1 MNNTSAANVSRT
13 NDHRLSENAP
23 SKAEGIAWCTAFI
36 LTFVLTVA
44 GNLLTIII
52 FTKSKSNRKK
62 HVFLP
67 VNMAFA
73 DLMLGAV
80 ALPLYIYHVGFT
92 FHLWTIT
99 ESFTSKPLDIF
110 FMIVDTAFTQASLIS
125 AAFISCERFYAVY
138 WPFKHRTLSKRA
150 YGIIIFVVWILALLA
165 SAIWTVL
172 TFVFTFSPA
181 TTFLAPYVL
190 ILILI
195 MCGCN
200 LAIWRNFQN
209 GSVSASHQQN
219 RDLQNKRLTKTLLFV
234 SGLTLLAWLPVMI
247 LNFLIF
253 VWSVPVHWKLYHMV
267 NLFNYFNSLIN
278 PVVYALRIPEFRQA
292 LHSCCFG
299 KQPALNMTLDKI
311 TNERTGTTDISHE
324 LALKHQNEMDT
335 AL

>member
-1 MNNTSAANVSRT
+1 
-13 NDHRLSENAP
+13 
-23 SKAEGIAWCTAFI
+23 
-36 LTFVLTVA
+36 
-44 GNLLTIII
+44 
-52 FTKSKSNRKK
+52 
-62 HVFLP
+62 
-67 VNMAFA
+67 MAFA

-110 FMIVDTAFTQASLIS
+110 FMIVDTAFAQASLIS

-181 TTFLAPYVL
+181 TTFLAPYVF

-200 LAIWRNFQN
+200 LAIWRKFQN